1 MANDIDVF
9 QLLKTFSAKN
19 KLTTIDYTVFSQAIQ
34 RQART
39 YDQAIPLY
47 RDLSLHPDAILIPK
61 LFRLQQERRLALIAT
76 GNRIDSIILPEAFTE
91 TVYAEYRRIEENPD
105 IPFPDEGSLKLMIP
119 TEWIQIVSVETDLPA
134 LVEFEGTRPV
144 PFYRLLFPDG
154 LKSMLVLS
162 VAVGDKL
169 LEYAALK
176 IRNYLRKGSNR
187 DYIQQRLLPAF
198 AGKESLLKGALTT
211 VLIKP
216 FDAVEEMRQGR
227 NDFVYTFWAY
237 LTSAVRKDLG
247 GKSDPTPDDICSQ
260 QSLFIMD
267 VYNTL
272 YRSRA
277 QRGQERETAFNN
289 LGTLLRK
296 IPYLYTLQEICDFR
310 DTQGRPLLG
319 KYTRE
324 ELEAWIHER
333 STKADEGTLPEILLI
348 NTGNTR
354 TALIAKDRFLPYLLK
369 LMREARVIIKADL
382 TRDWRALLYDFEHV
396 DAMGDDH
403 SFRVDLSKRIATAAP
418 LLATALAMNLAPLVY
433 EEHKGSREAPA
444 ELEPCF
450 GNGRTADPDVL
461 LDLDRK
467 RLLVDVRM
475 LLPLWYTIPVLSWI
489 ISLFK
494 RGAAQKAKEKQ
505 ALRASTAGEEA
516 SSPARAAPNNRA
528 LEFSEAARKAERRL
542 VPQGY
547 NLEEYLQTL
556 VGRWNNLLDPVAKA
570 NLTED
575 INSLVRDY
583 LRGVLRTMK
592 PSGFTADRLE
602 MMSANLAD
610 TPNLLKIRNHKA
622 LQEYIKLYMIKMLKR

>member
-9 QLLKTFSAKN
+9 QLLKTFSTKN
-19 KLTTIDYTVFSQAIQ
+19 KITTIGYSVFSQAIQ
-34 RQART
+34 RQARN

-61 LFRLQQERRLALIAT
+61 LFRLQQERRLALMAT

-91 TVYAEYRRIEENPD
+91 TINAEYRRIEENPD
-105 IPFPDEGSLKLMIP
+105 IPFPDESSLRLVIP
-119 TEWIQIVSVETDLPA
+119 SEWIQIVSVENDLPA
-134 LVEFEGTRPV
+134 LVDLEGPRSV
-144 PFYRLLFPDG
+144 LFYRLLFSDG
-154 LKSMLVLS
+154 LKPMLVLS
-162 VAVGDKL
+162 AAVGDKL
-169 LEYAALK
+169 LEYVVLK

-198 AGKESLLKGALTT
+198 AGKESLLKDSLTT

-237 LTSAVRKDLG
+237 LSSAIRKDLG
-247 GKSDPTPDDICSQ
+247 GKSDPTPDDVCTQ

-272 YRSRA
+272 FRSKA

-289 LGTLLRK
+289 LAALLHK
-296 IPYLYTLQEICDFR
+296 VPYLYTMQDIYDFR

-319 KYTRE
+319 KYNRE

-333 STKADEGTLPEILLI
+333 STKAEDGVLPEILLF
-348 NTGNTR
+348 NTGNGR
-354 TALIAKDRFLPYLLK
+354 TAIITKDRFLPYLLK
-369 LMREARVIIKADL
+369 LMREARVTIKADL
-382 TRDWRALLYDFEHV
+382 TRDWRALLYDFERV

-403 SFRVDLSKRIATAAP
+403 SFRVELSKRISAAAP

-433 EEHKGSREAPA
+433 EEHKGSREIPA
-444 ELEPCF
+444 ELELCF
-450 GNGRTADPDVL
+450 GNARTAGPDVL
-461 LDLDRK
+461 LDLDRR
-467 RLLVDVRM
+467 RLLIDVRM
-475 LLPLWYTIPVLSWI
+475 LLPLWYTLPFLSLI
-489 ISLFK
+489 IGLFK
-494 RGAAQKAKEKQ
+494 RGAARKAKEKQ
-505 ALRASTAGEEA
+505 SVRASSSADE
-516 SSPARAAPNNRA
+516 SKSPAKQGPSNRA
-528 LEFSEAARKAERRL
+528 MEFSEAARKAEHRL
-542 VPQGY
+542 LPQGY
-547 NLEEYLQTL
+547 KLEEYLQTL
-556 VGRWNNLLDPVAKA
+556 IGRWNNLLDPVAKA

-602 MMSANLAD
+602 MMSSNLSD

-622 LQEYIKLYMIKMLKR
+622 LQEYMKLYMVKMLKR

>member
-1 MANDIDVF
+1 MANDVDVF

-19 KLTTIDYTVFSQAIQ
+19 KISNIDYSVFSQAIQ

-91 TVYAEYRRIEENPD
+91 AVLAEYRRIEENPD
-105 IPFPDEGSLKLMIP
+105 IPFPDENSLKLVIP
-119 TEWIQIVSVETDLPA
+119 SEWVQIVSIETDLPA
-134 LVEFEGTRPV
+134 LVEFEGSRTV
-144 PFYRLLFPDG
+144 PFYRLLFPEG

-169 LEYAALK
+169 LEYAVLK

-198 AGKESLLKGALTT
+198 SGKESMLKDALTT

-237 LTSAVRKDLG
+237 LTSAIRKDLG
-247 GKSDPTPDDICSQ
+247 GKSDPTPDDVCSQ
-260 QSLFIMD
+260 QSLYIMD

-289 LGTLLRK
+289 LGVLLRK
-296 IPYLYTLQEICDFR
+296 VPYLYTLQEICDFR

-324 ELEAWIHER
+324 ELEAWIQER
-333 STKADEGTLPEILLI
+333 STKAAEGMLPEILLI
-348 NTGNTR
+348 NTGNGR

-382 TRDWRALLYDFEHV
+382 TRDWRTLLYDFEHT

-403 SFRVDLSKRIATAAP
+403 SFRVELSKRIASTAP
-418 LLATALAMNLAPLVY
+418 LLATALSMNLAPIVFQ
-433 EEHKGSREAPA
+433 EQKGSREAPA

-450 GNGRTADPDVL
+450 GNGRSADPDVL

-489 ISLFK
+489 IALFK
-494 RGAAQKAKEKQ
+494 RGAARKAREKQ
-505 ALRASTAGEEA
+505 ALRAATVAEE
-516 SSPARAAPNNRA
+516 SSNPARQAPNSRA

-547 NLEEYLQTL
+547 NLEEYLHTL

-592 PSGFTADRLE
+592 PSGFTSDRLE
-602 MMSANLAD
+602 LMSSNLAD
-610 TPNLLKIRNHKA
+610 RPNLLMIRNHKA

>member
-19 KLTTIDYTVFSQAIQ
+19 KTSNIDYAVFSQAIQ
-34 RQART
+34 RQAKS

-61 LFRLQQERRLALIAT
+61 LFLLQQERRLALIAT

-91 TVYAEYRRIEENPD
+91 TVCAEYRRIEENPD
-105 IPFPDEGSLKLMIP
+105 IPFPDEGSLRLVIP
-119 TEWIQIVSVETDLPA
+119 SEWIQIVSVENDLPA

-144 PFYRLLFPDG
+144 PFYRLLFPEG

-169 LEYAALK
+169 LEYAVLK

-198 AGKESLLKGALTT
+198 TGRESMLKDALTT
-211 VLIKP
+211 VIIKP

-277 QRGQERETAFNN
+277 QRGQERETAFNS
-289 LGTLLRK
+289 LGILLRK
-296 IPYLYTLQEICDFR
+296 VPYLYTLQEICDFR

-324 ELEAWIHER
+324 ELEAWIYER
-333 STKADEGTLPEILLI
+333 STKAGEGVLPEILLI
-348 NTGNTR
+348 NTGNGR

-369 LMREARVIIKADL
+369 LMREARVIIKSDL

-396 DAMGDDH
+396 DAMGDDQ
-403 SFRVDLSKRIATAAP
+403 SFRVELANRIATAAP

-450 GNGRTADPDVL
+450 GYGRTADPDVL

-467 RLLVDVRM
+467 RLLIDVRM

-489 ISLFK
+489 ISLFR
-494 RGAAQKAKEKQ
+494 RGAARKAKEKQ
-505 ALRASTAGEEA
+505 ALRLATIEEE
-516 SSPARAAPNNRA
+516 SKSPARQGPNNRA

-556 VGRWNNLLDPVAKA
+556 IGRWNNLLDPVAKA

-575 INSLVRDY
+575 INSLVRDF

-602 MMSANLAD
+602 LMSSNLAD

>member
-9 QLLKTFSAKN
+9 QLLKTFSTKN
-19 KLTTIDYTVFSQAIQ
+19 KLTTIAYPVFAQAIQ

-39 YDQAIPLY
+39 YDQTIPLY

-61 LFRLQQERRLALIAT
+61 LFRLQQDRRLALVAT

-105 IPFPDEGSLKLMIP
+105 IPFPDETSLKLVIP
-119 TEWIQIVSVETDLPA
+119 SEWIQIVSVETDLPA

-144 PFYRLLFPDG
+144 LFYRLLFPEG

-162 VAVGDKL
+162 ASVGDKL
-169 LEYAALK
+169 LEYAVLK

-198 AGKESLLKGALTT
+198 AGKESLLKDALTT

-237 LTSAVRKDLG
+237 LSSAVRKDLG
-247 GKSDPTPDDICSQ
+247 GKSDPTPDDVCTQ

-296 IPYLYTLQEICDFR
+296 IPYLYTMQEICDFR

-333 STKADEGTLPEILLI
+333 STKADEGVLPEILLI
-348 NTGNTR
+348 NIGHGR

-369 LMREARVIIKADL
+369 LMREARVTIKADL
-382 TRDWRALLYDFEHV
+382 TRDWRALLYDFERV
-396 DAMGDDH
+396 DAMIDDH
-403 SFRVDLSKRIATAAP
+403 SFRVELSKRIATASP
-418 LLATALAMNLAPLVY
+418 LLATALAMNLAPIVY
-433 EEHKGSREAPA
+433 EEHKGLRETPA

-467 RLLVDVRM
+467 RLLIDVRM

-489 ISLFK
+489 IALFK
-494 RGAAQKAKEKQ
+494 RGAARKAKEKQ
-505 ALRASTAGEEA
+505 SLRVVATADE
-516 SSPARAAPNNRA
+516 SNTPARQGPNNRA

-602 MMSANLAD
+602 MMSSNLAD

>member
-1 MANDIDVF
+1 MPNDIDVF

-19 KLTTIDYTVFSQAIQ
+19 KLTTINYPVFSQAIQ

-47 RDLSLHPDAILIPK
+47 RDLFLQPDAILIPK
-61 LFRLQQERRLALIAT
+61 LFRLQQERRLALVTT
-76 GNRIDSIILPEAFTE
+76 GNRIDAIILPEAFTE
-91 TVYAEYRRIEENPD
+91 IVTAEYRRIEENPE
-105 IPFPDEGSLKLMIP
+105 IPFPDEDALRLVIP
-119 TEWIQIVSVETDLPA
+119 SEWIQIVSVENDLPT
-134 LVEFEGTRPV
+134 LIEVEGNRPV
-144 PFYRLLFPDG
+144 VFYRLLFPDG
-154 LKSMLVLS
+154 LKSMLILS
-162 VAVGDKL
+162 AVVGDKL
-169 LEYAALK
+169 LEYVVLK

-198 AGKESLLKGALTT
+198 AGKESLLKDALTT

-227 NDFVYTFWAY
+227 NDFIYTFFAY
-237 LTSAVRKDLG
+237 LSSAIRKDLS
-247 GKSDPTPDDICSQ
+247 GKSDPTPEDICSQ

-267 VYNTL
+267 VYNTF

-277 QRGQERETAFNN
+277 QRDQERTTAFNN
-289 LGTLLRK
+289 LGSLLRK
-296 IPYLYTLQEICDFR
+296 APYLYTLQEIYDFR

-319 KYTRE
+319 KYTKE
-324 ELEAWIHER
+324 ELEAWIHEH
-333 STKADEGTLPEILLI
+333 STKAEESALPEILVI
-348 NTGNTR
+348 NAGTGR
-354 TALIAKDRFLPYLLK
+354 TALITKDRFLPYLLK
-369 LMREARVIIKADL
+369 LMREARAVIKADI
-382 TRDWRALLYDFEHV
+382 TRDWRALLYDFEQV

-403 SFRVDLSKRIATAAP
+403 SFRVELSKRIASSAP
-418 LLATALAMNLAPLVY
+418 LLATALETNLAPLVY
-433 EEHKGSREAPA
+433 QEQKGSRETPA

-450 GNGRTADPDVL
+450 GTGQTAGADIL
-461 LDLDRK
+461 LSLNRK
-467 RLLVDVRM
+467 HLLVDVRM
-475 LLPLWYTIPVLSWI
+475 LLPLWYTIPVLSWV

-494 RGAAQKAKEKQ
+494 RGSARKAKEKQ
-505 ALRASTAGEEA
+505 SI
-516 SSPARAAPNNRA
+516 RAAATADTSTQAKQGTNNRA

-556 VGRWNNLLDPVAKA
+556 IGRWNNLLDPVAKA

-583 LRGVLRTMK
+583 LRGVLRTMR

-610 TPNLLKIRNHKA
+610 TPNLLRIRNHQA
-622 LQEYIKLYMIKMLKR
+622 LQEYIKLYMVKMLKR